1 MIPQPTQQAA
11 ANSVHTADLICR
23 LDFASFVRRC
33 FHTLSPSAEFLPNW
47 HIDALAYDL
56 EQVRLGGVTRLIVNL
71 PPRSL
76 KSVIASVA
84 FPAFVLGHDPSKR
97 VIVVSHSADL
107 VIKLANEFRMILN
120 TPWYRRVFPATF
132 ISRGKNTELEV
143 VTTRNGSRLAV
154 SIGGA
159 LTGRGAD
166 FIIVD
171 DALKAMD
178 ALSNSKREKRVNELF
193 NNTVLTRLDN
203 KRTGAIVVVGQRLHE
218 KDLPGMLQR
227 SGVPW
232 KTLSFPAIAVRDERV
247 QTGKHS
253 YHLRHAGDALH
264 PEREPLETL
273 EAIRAQIGPYFFAA
287 QYQQAPTP
295 SDHTM
300 IQRAWIHRY
309 DPLPQRTYEFA
320 GYPELGHRGEGGRD
334 ERLLGLRD
342 TAVPSGKGLSRSH
355 AAGAVG
361 LSGLERTRYRARSQ
375 VSSGRSVGG
384 GCRNRN
390 RPHR

>member
-1 MIPQPTQQAA
+1 MFSHLVAQ
-11 ANSVHTADLICR
+11 R
-23 LDFASFVRRC
+23 K
-33 FHTLSPSAEFLPNW
+33 FLPNW

-120 TPWYRRVFPATF
+120 SPWYRRVFPATF

-143 VTTRNGSRLAV
+143 VTTRNGLRLAV

-178 ALSNSKREKRVNELF
+178 ALSNSKREKRFNELF

-264 PEREPLETL
+264 PEREPLGDAGGHT
-273 EAIRAQIGPYFFAA
+273 RANWAFFCRPVSASA
-287 QYQQAPTP
+287 DSVRSY
-295 SDHTM
+295 H
-300 IQRAWIHRY
+300 
-309 DPLPQRTYEFA
+309 DPAGVDSPVRSITATNLRVA

-384 GCRNRN
+384 GCRNWN